1 MCMSRRGGPERGRP
15 SRLRSIELV
24 GSGQRC
30 RSVTGWCSNG
40 PPLRAQ
46 SSRRERVVVAS
57 LNHLGITVTD
67 LDASL
72 AFYRDVIGFELDLR
86 TRVGGE
92 WFDTLT
98 RNQGADIEIA
108 MLRLAGF
115 TLQLVQYHAAGG
127 ATLPLAHHNVGNPHL
142 CIQVDDVDA
151 RHENIEASRLYDP
164 TPIVDIMGTGIRS
177 FYVHD
182 PDGVPVEL
190 LQAPS

>member
-1 MCMSRRGGPERGRP
+1 
-15 SRLRSIELV
+15 
-24 GSGQRC
+24 
-30 RSVTGWCSNG
+30 VT
-40 PPLRAQ
+40 R
-46 SSRRERVVVAS
+46 
-57 LNHLGITVTD
+57 LNHVGVTVTD

-72 AFYRDVIGFELDLR
+72 AFYCEIVGFEASVR
-86 TRVGGE
+86 TRIDGA

-98 RNQGADIEIA
+98 RNDGADIEIA
-108 MLRLAGF
+108 MLQLGDF

-142 CIQVDDVDA
+142 SIEVDDVGA
-151 RHENIEASRLYDP
+151 RHRAISASGKHDP

-190 LQAPS
+190 IQMQPQRST

>member
-1 MCMSRRGGPERGRP
+1 
-15 SRLRSIELV
+15 
-24 GSGQRC
+24 
-30 RSVTGWCSNG
+30 
-40 PPLRAQ
+40 
-46 SSRRERVVVAS
+46 VAR

-72 AFYRDVIGFELDLR
+72 AFYCDVVGFEMGVR

-98 RNQGADIEIA
+98 RNDGADIEIA
-108 MLRLAGF
+108 MLQLNDL
-115 TLQLVQYHAAGG
+115 TLQLVQYHAAAGSP
-127 ATLPLAHHNVGNPHL
+127 LPLAHHNVGNPHL
-142 CIQVDDVDA
+142 CIEVDDVDA
-151 RHENIEASRLYDP
+151 RHEKISASGRHDP

-190 LQAPS
+190 LEPRS